1 MVFASVE
8 NDDHGKYVDIF
19 YRPDG
24 TFGFEE
30 FRRDVED
37 AGEWTP
43 LGYYSGATY
52 ASSMAAYDAAKSAI
66 PWLADK
72 LRLNPNSKASPP
84 SITIRVKAIAL
95 EASRRAPRNWGES
108 HPAVRV

>member
-1 MVFASVE
+1 MSKRTDSVN
-8 NDDHGKYVDIF
+8 NDDHEKCVDIF

-52 ASSMAAYDAAKSAI
+52 ASSVAAYDAAESAT
-66 PWLADK
+66 LLGSRK
-72 LRLNPNSKASPP
+72 YCAS
-84 SITIRVKAIAL
+84 IR
-95 EASRRAPRNWGES
+95 P
-108 HPAVRV
+108 

>member
-1 MVFASVE
+1 MSERINKSWVVFASVE
-8 NDDHGKYVDIF
+8 NDDHGKCVDLF

-52 ASSMAAYDAAKSAI
+52 ASSVAAYDAAESAT
-66 PWLADK
+66 PWLAEI
-72 LRLNPNSKASPP
+72 LRLNP
-84 SITIRVKAIAL
+84 TL
-95 EASRRAPRNWGES
+95 RRHPR
-108 HPAVRV
+108 R